1 MHLVII
7 QSPSAVIR
15 MVMLIVTMVLIV
27 TMLNVDRLQGR
38 LASLATSSTLK
49 RSRVKQNFDDHNRD
63 EDASVVL
70 MILVIFITLLL
81 VLII

>member
-7 QSPSAVIR
+7 QSPSDNDGDDDET
-15 MVMLIVTMVLIV
+15 MVMIVTMI
-27 TMLNVDRLQGR
+27 NVDRLQGR

-63 EDASVVL
+63 EDALVVL
-70 MILVIFITLLL
+70 VILVIFIMLLL
-81 VLII
+81 ILII